1 MLHLQGERNYPE
13 SASGKSGCRVLD
25 LGKCPES
32 QGVLPWWRRKS
43 LRAAECLAKLELE
56 DNS

>member
-1 MLHLQGERNYPE
+1 MLHLERKNYPE
-13 SASGKSGCRVLD
+13 STSGKSRCRVLD
-25 LGKCPES
+25 LDKRPES
-32 QGVLPWWRRKS
+32 QRVLPWGRRTS